1 MNMKKVITVLLVLC
15 SLVLVSCGKKSEVV
29 TRGMSDP
36 SKEIIGTWDSK
47 EYPGF
52 GFTYVFNADGT
63 GSYYGEKITWSI
75 DGDQISIAN
84 EGVEPFVTH
93 YEINGN
99 ELNIVDGLGNDT
111 IYIRK

>member
-1 MNMKKVITVLLVLC
+1 MKKILTVILILC
-15 SLVLVSCGKKSEVV
+15 SLVLVSCGSKKEGL
-29 TRGMSDP
+29 TRSAGNP
-36 SKEIIGTWDSK
+36 AQEIIGTWDSK
-47 EYPGF
+47 DYPGF

-63 GSYYGEKITWSI
+63 GSYYGEKIAWSI

-84 EGVEPFVTH
+84 EGVEPFVTK

-99 ELNIVDGLGNDT
+99 ELNIIDGLGNDT